1 VKNFAGQWL
10 ELRNLVDWTPDQRRF
25 PNFDE
30 KLRRAMLK
38 ETELFFET
46 VIREDR
52 SVLDLLDS
60 DYTYVNERLA
70 KHYGIEGIKGEDFKK
85 VSLAGTKRGGILTM
99 GSVLTVTAMPS
110 RTSPVKRGK
119 FVLEQILGTPPPP
132 PPPEVPALPDR
143 RVDVQ
148 AASLRARL
156 EKHRADPTCAVCH
169 NRMDPIGFAMENFDA
184 IGQWR
189 DKDANHPIDTTGK
202 LPNGQPIDGPD
213 GLRKVLVSKKG
224 EFVRCVSEK
233 MLTYALGRGMEEYDR
248 CTLKEI
254 SESVER
260 NEYKFSSLIDAIVMS
275 DAFLKRR
282 GK

>member
-1 VKNFAGQWL
+1 
-10 ELRNLVDWTPDQRRF
+10 
-25 PNFDE
+25 
-30 KLRRAMLK
+30 
-38 ETELFFET
+38 
-46 VIREDR
+46 
-52 SVLDLLDS
+52 
-60 DYTYVNERLA
+60 
-70 KHYGIEGIKGEDFKK
+70 
-85 VSLAGTKRGGILTM
+85 
-99 GSVLTVTAMPS
+99 
-110 RTSPVKRGK
+110 
-119 FVLEQILGTPPPP
+119 
-132 PPPEVPALPDR
+132 VPALSDR
-143 RVDVQ
+143 RADIQ

-156 EKHRADPTCAVCH
+156 EKHRAEPTCAVCH

-189 DKDANHPIDTTGK
+189 DKDANHPIDASGK

-213 GLRKVLVSKKG
+213 GLRKVLVSKRG
-224 EFVRCVSEK
+224 EFVRCVTEK

-260 NEYKFSSLIDAIVMS
+260 NEYKFSALIDAIVTS